1 MNLHKKISLIKLEII
16 GSFILLILF
25 LISQIHYNYFEIYDF
40 IVILTFFL
48 SYYLLSFLEHVYKN
62 IFLRLLNFFFILF
75 FILRMSTIPFDFIN
89 DYSIFFSD
97 RIHPSNLIINKFA
110 NTESI
115 TKYLIFLN
123 LHYLSFGFSLLVLRP
138 LNRKLDFNF
147 ININSIKL
155 ILLLLLIQLLLLIIN
170 YIIFPVTNLPEQNVA
185 IIKIFF
191 HLFNLDKIYILL
203 AFLLFLTWRLNY
215 DFIIKKQI
223 ILILVPS
230 ILFPIFMFS
239 SKSSLLEFSLYLFLF
254 QFLLQKDFFLKAKH
268 LKYLVLYIIGIFLFF
283 SIAKLSKIFLYGDA
297 YSIANFFEENSKT
310 ADSFFTNLRAL
321 QSVGYVFMERIGFFD
336 YYLFTVSNEKYLSTL
351 FVFENY
357 IKIIIDKIT
366 PFFDLF
372 NSMFLSREIPTLLFG
387 SNEKVLQS
395 SQITLFA
402 EVYLLFGNFFFLFY
416 FIFSYVLKISLNFLY
431 KVQINQNIKIL
442 LSFFLLKSYFFY
454 LIGYGMDTFI
464 VNVIYDS
471 IFILS
476 ILVGLK
482 IYNYISKKYAT

>member
-40 IVILTFFL
+40 IVILTFFI
-48 SYYLLSFLEHVYKN
+48 SYYLLSFLEHIYKN

-97 RIHPSNLIINKFA
+97 RIHPSNLILNKFA

-155 ILLLLLIQLLLLIIN
+155 ILLILLIQLLLLIIN

-230 ILFPIFMFS
+230 ILFPIFMFA

-254 QFLLQKDFFLKAKH
+254 QFLLQKDFVLKTKY
-268 LKYLVLYIIGIFLFF
+268 LKYLVLYIVGIFLFF
-283 SIAKLSKIFLYGDA
+283 SIAKLSKIFIYSDA

-310 ADSFFTNLRAL
+310 AHSLFTNLRAL

-357 IKIIIDKIT
+357 IMRNGK
-366 PFFDLF
+366 
-372 NSMFLSREIPTLLFG
+372 
-387 SNEKVLQS
+387 
-395 SQITLFA
+395 
-402 EVYLLFGNFFFLFY
+402 
-416 FIFSYVLKISLNFLY
+416 FS
-431 KVQINQNIKIL
+431 
-442 LSFFLLKSYFFY
+442 
-454 LIGYGMDTFI
+454 DP
-464 VNVIYDS
+464 
-471 IFILS
+471 
-476 ILVGLK
+476 ILVHARYRAYFVSCRVGFRLSNVSSHAVPGARVVK
-482 IYNYISKKYAT
+482 PGGRPFSPWPSRFLRSVCCGQRTSSRNRIRPRPPDHARTVATAHATRDWASQTRSGSLT

>member
-1 MNLHKKISLIKLEII
+1 MNLYKNISLIKLEII

-25 LISQIHYNYFEIYDF
+25 LSSQIHYNYFEIYDF
-40 IVILTFFL
+40 IVILTFFI
-48 SYYLLSFLEHVYKN
+48 SYYLLSFLEHIYKN

-97 RIHPSNLIINKFA
+97 RINTSNMIINKFA

-123 LHYLSFGFSLLVLRP
+123 LHYLSFGFSLLALRP

-170 YIIFPVTNLPEQNVA
+170 YTIFPITNLPEQNVA

-254 QFLLQKDFFLKAKH
+254 QFLLQKDFVLKTKH
-268 LKYLVLYIIGIFLFF
+268 LKYLVLYIIAIFLFF
-283 SIAKLSKIFLYGDA
+283 SIAKLSKIFLYGNA
-297 YSIANFFEENSKT
+297 ESVTTVSLFS
-310 ADSFFTNLRAL
+310 NLRAL

-336 YYLFTVSNEKYLSTL
+336 YYLFTVSNEKHLSTL

-372 NSMFLSREIPTLLFG
+372 NSMFLSREIPILLFG
-387 SNEKVLQS
+387 MNEKVLQS
-395 SQITLFA
+395 NQITLFA

-454 LIGYGMDTFI
+454 LIGYGTDTFI

-482 IYNYISKKYAT
+482 IYNYISKKYAA